1 MINNNKTD
9 KHMQHNTPDL
19 KIVDTK
25 ESMDSGG
32 GNTQRQQNRRKRYGE
47 NNKIQNL

>member
-19 KIVDTK
+19 KIVDKKVWTVEVAIPKDSKIEEK
-25 ESMDSGG
+25 EM
-32 GNTQRQQNRRKRYGE
+32 E
-47 NNKIQNL
+47 KIIKYKIC